1 MTRPD
6 TPRFTAKCAKQQTRA
21 ANRSPSWLIFADQKI
36 RVGRFPDGGIEL
48 VAGAKGAVTVRDV
61 PGEPGLIPSQCS
73 TLAKDLRPDTRV
85 LLADRVMELKIEH
98 IDDTEVRCKV
108 IAGGFL
114 TDRKG
119 INLPDVQVFAPSM
132 TDKDRSDAL
141 VTLSLGVDFLALS
154 FVRTRS
160 DLDALRTLVN
170 SHEAVAGLIVKIER
184 PEALEHIDAILEATD
199 DIMVARSDLG
209 VELPPEQVPAI

>member
-1 MTRPD
+1 
-6 TPRFTAKCAKQQTRA
+6 
-21 ANRSPSWLIFADQKI
+21 
-36 RVGRFPDGGIEL
+36 
-48 VAGAKGAVTVRDV
+48 
-61 PGEPGLIPSQCS
+61 
-73 TLAKDLRPDTRV
+73 
-85 LLADRVMELKIEH
+85 
-98 IDDTEVRCKV
+98 
-108 IAGGFL
+108 
-114 TDRKG
+114 
-119 INLPDVQVFAPSM
+119 M
-132 TDKDRSDAL
+132 TDKDRSDDL